1 MRRPPARQ
9 VPTFVAAP
17 PPAAGRAPQP
27 APAETLDD
35 WPVDGLRGSSRTQAA
50 TSRGVHGLLWTLL
63 IGAVAL
69 GVLGLANLGSRR
81 AAPAAAAPAVPLVA
95 AAPPG
100 GCAELLVSAWLAGD
114 ATTLGTL
121 VSADVPRLPARQ
133 RAATR
138 TYTVSAQA
146 DPAST
151 AGWSYVIGA
160 DVVTLDKQGRS
171 TGAGVQFFAVTLTR
185 PAAGAAAGGTC
196 AGWAAPTLPAQV
208 AGLAPAGRQ
217 ELAYGRALPVTG
229 QPIPDTLNPFF
240 TALLAGGPEIER
252 YLAPGT
258 TIAAVTPAP
267 YTAVRVER
275 LSALKD
281 AEVGTG
287 QTLPADGTRVQL
299 LATVAAK
306 VGDQPGEW
314 RLTYPLTLA
323 VRGGRWEITAID
335 TTPAVP
341 TPTPSSSTRP
351 AVIAPSARTGAPSAP
366 ASGTPGTPR

>member
-1 MRRPPARQ
+1 M
-9 VPTFVAAP
+9 PTFVAAP
-17 PPAAGRAPQP
+17 APGRAPQP
-27 APAETLDD
+27 PAETLDD
-35 WPVDGLRGSSRTQAA
+35 WPADGLRGSSRTQAA

-69 GVLGLANLGSRR
+69 GLLGLANLGGRR
-81 AAPAAAAPAVPLVA
+81 AAPAVAAPAPPPAA

-114 ATTLGTL
+114 ATTLGAL
-121 VSADVPRLPARQ
+121 VSADVPRLPARA

-146 DPAST
+146 DA
-151 AGWSYVIGA
+151 AGTGWAYVIGA
-160 DVVTLDKQGRS
+160 DVVTLDKQGRAA
-171 TGAGVQFFAVTLTR
+171 GVGVQFFAVTLTR
-185 PAAGAAAGGTC
+185 PAGQAAGGTC

-217 ELAYGRALPVTG
+217 DLAYGRALAVTG
-229 QPIPDTLNPFF
+229 QPIPDTLTPFF
-240 TALLAGGPEIER
+240 AALLAGGPEIER

-258 TIAAVTPAP
+258 TIAAVVPAP
-267 YTAVRVER
+267 YTAVRLER
-275 LSALKD
+275 LSAVKD
-281 AEVGTG
+281 AEVGAG
-287 QTLPADGTRVQL
+287 QDLPADGTRVQL

-341 TPTPSSSTRP
+341 APTPSSSTRP
-351 AVIAPSARTGAPSAP
+351 AVIAPSARTGASSAP

>member
-17 PPAAGRAPQP
+17 PAGRAPQP
-27 APAETLDD
+27 GPAETLDH
-35 WPVDGLRGSSRTQAA
+35 WPADGLRGSSRTQAA
-50 TSRGVHGLLWTLL
+50 ASRGVHGLLWTLL

-69 GVLGLANLGSRR
+69 GVLGLANLGGRR
-81 AAPAAAAPAVPLVA
+81 AAPAAAAPAAPPVV

-114 ATTLGTL
+114 ATTLGAL

-146 DPAST
+146 DPAGT
-151 AGWSYVIGA
+151 AGWAYVIGA

-185 PAAGAAAGGTC
+185 PAGAATGGTC

-217 ELAYGRALPVTG
+217 DLAYGRALPVTG

-267 YTAVRVER
+267 YTAVRLER

-287 QTLPADGTRVQL
+287 QTLPADGTRVRL

-335 TTPAVP
+335 TTPAPPP
-341 TPTPSSSTRP
+341 TSSTRP